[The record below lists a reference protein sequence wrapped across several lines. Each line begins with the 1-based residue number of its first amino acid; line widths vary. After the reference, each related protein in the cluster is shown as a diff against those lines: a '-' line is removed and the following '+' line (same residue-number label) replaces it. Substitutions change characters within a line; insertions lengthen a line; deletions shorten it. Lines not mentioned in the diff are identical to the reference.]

1 MTRVPGVADPGIVRM
16 VKIEQ
21 ELAIVERQLRTR
33 GCRWTNQRALIVRSA
48 LATHDH
54 FTAEELLLQCR
65 SADPKVSRATVYRT
79 LGVLEEIGVVEGLET
94 GDGGR
99 RFEHVIGHR
108 HHDHMVCERCG
119 AIFEFHDPQI
129 EQRQVAAARRIGF
142 RIARH
147 SLRIY
152 GLCRGCGAGGPA

>member
-1 MTRVPGVADPGIVRM
+1 MKP
-16 VKIEQ
+16 EQ
-21 ELAIVERQLRTR
+21 EQSIVEEHLRR
-33 GCRWTNQRALIVRSA
+33 SGFRWTNQRALIVRQA
-48 LATHDH
+48 LATHEH
-54 FTAEELLLQCR
+54 FTAEELLAVCR
-65 SADPKVSRATVYRT
+65 RADPRVSRATVYRT
-79 LGVLEEIGVVEGLET
+79 LLVLEQAGFVEGLDT

-119 AIFEFHDPQI
+119 AIFEFHDD
-129 EQRQVAAARRIGF
+129 ELERRQEAAARRLGF

-152 GLCRGCGAGGPA
+152 GSCRECVRQGGGA